1 MTTEEIERYIRDP
14 KSVNPKAMM
23 PPQKELTNREL
34 QEAAKFLSS
43 LK

>member
-1 MTTEEIERYIRDP
+1 
-14 KSVNPKAMM
+14 MM

-34 QEAAKFLSS
+34 EEAAKFLSS